1 MDGASR
7 ALHGIGHRGSVAS
20 EWPDDRG
27 QAHPLGEDYIRT
39 ARAKGL
45 LERKVVLRHGMPST
59 PMTLVTQLGT
69 DIGLM
74 LGGVIVIEQVYGLQG
89 VGSLAVQ
96 TVGNQDRPT
105 IICMVL
111 LGGLFIALC
120 NIIVDLLY
128 AALDPRL
135 R

>member
-1 MDGASR
+1 
-7 ALHGIGHRGSVAS
+7 
-20 EWPDDRG
+20 
-27 QAHPLGEDYIRT
+27 
-39 ARAKGL
+39 
-45 LERKVVLRHGMPST
+45 VLRHGMPST